1 MASSLELMDLG
12 SGNVVGSY
20 ATLEEAL
27 TMLRA
32 SCKAHGEASLLDL
45 VLIEASDDGS
55 QRLVSDDHA
64 LIELVTARPMSNQPA

>member
-1 MASSLELMDLG
+1 MASSLEFMDLG
-12 SGNVVGSY
+12 AGNVVGSY

-32 SCKAHGEASLLDL
+32 SYKAHGEASLLDL